1 MLLLCVCFVADKL
14 VRSAGNLTGCVACE
28 VGPGPGALTRSILN
42 AGPATVIAIEKDRR
56 FQPSLEVRECLL
68 ALDG

>member
-1 MLLLCVCFVADKL
+1 MYCNGLFLLCASSVSDKL
-14 VRSAGNLTGCVACE
+14 VRSAGNLTGCVVCE

-56 FQPSLEVRECLL
+56 FQPSLEVREW
-68 ALDG
+68 